1 MVATAAAF
9 LLPERFASS
18 CLVLIKASGVP
29 DKIVSNVSEELSAR
43 RHQTIRQE
51 ILSRTRLEK
60 VNEELR
66 PYPEIASPS
75 AVIATMQAA
84 IDIEFRGG
92 DAFSIEYTHR
102 DRRMA
107 MNVTNR
113 VASLF
118 IEQFRKSR
126 QTQFEG
132 AADFLDS
139 ELQQA
144 RRQLDAKEEALRVY
158 KERNL

>member
-1 MVATAAAF
+1 M
-9 LLPERFASS
+9 
-18 CLVLIKASGVP
+18 
-29 DKIVSNVSEELSAR
+29 
-43 RHQTIRQE
+43 
-51 ILSRTRLEK
+51 
-60 VNEELR
+60 NEELH
-66 PYPEIASPS
+66 PYPEVASPS

-102 DRRMA
+102 DPHMA

-118 IEQFRKSR
+118 IEEFRRSR

-158 KERNL
+158 KERNLGRLPEQLDASLSTLQRLQTGAAERRAERRGGRGAARAVDGPPGHGRGRPSGGSFCRPF